1 MSFAW
6 ITNGKMKSLF
16 LKKEYVL
23 QFQKKK
29 MIIKKL
35 KKSIFDCKY
44 QIILIIYLIIEVI
57 FDGGIKEY
65 TLVQILTGIS
75 FP

>member
-44 QIILIIYLIIEVI
+44 QIILIIYLIKEVI